1 MSKLTLIIAVR
12 TSDFSEYAKRLQLR
26 DALDLADVDTI
37 LVDDGSP
44 ASVSSEIEGFCRE
57 RSYNYV
63 RLQTEE
69 LPFSLSRARNAGI
82 DASSTEWIC
91 FEDIDL
97 AYRSD
102 FYQRLMRELD
112 LLDETP
118 FNFLTVPAVYLSATQ
133 SDRVFANGMDAEYER
148 ALTAALLED
157 PRGHDINSSLQHYAP
172 ASSVV
177 AVRRKT
183 ALYVG
188 AFDENFAGWGG
199 EDRDFVFRLL
209 LLNNRIEKP
218 HDFQITKT
226 WNLNDTTQF
235 DGWRALYRMHGDYL
249 ARKGMYAF
257 HLYHEPLSWRSGQSN
272 IKLALEKAERYHT
285 TKKVPARRDP
295 NQAPDIILGFNPHIA
310 NEAVLQALANP
321 TIIDE
326 NGRVDPER
334 FAAEIAEQ
342 KPRSVLMWNPY
353 GLAWRKKVYDALRFL
368 GIDPIVG
375 ERGALPRSIYFDK
388 GGLCVESSSYAEE
401 HWAKPLTAE
410 QEQSVEAYIDDM
422 RYGEHALEK
431 QSGRVGAALLRHRL
445 DLPDAAKILFVPLQL
460 PDDTVTTLFSEKR
473 REYDAYLLELKRL
486 SLSLPRDWV
495 MVYKNHPLA
504 VQKFNLSSAIC
515 ADQYHVHDI
524 LEAASAVAL
533 FNSGVGV
540 ISMAFNK
547 RVFYYGPCFY
557 AIDGVNEPF
566 IDAEQMVETLG
577 SVAPV
582 DKNKVHQFFHY
593 LLKELYSFA
602 DWEADVAAFSNL
614 SNRTKVKD
622 IKFTE
627 VRIPG
632 YAPAI
637 YQYPAFD
644 LRRSV
649 LFDPYRHHANLNGKS
664 TPVGPG
670 ASAAAAKA
678 AATSVAN
685 FLTDGKF
692 IEAAA
697 HFETEYQKNT
707 SKPNLLRSAAE
718 MHIRAGNRAKALL
731 HLKTASRQLPG
742 NMKVRKRLLVVKYP
756 FLKRVIGENAF
767 PVKL

>member
-1 MSKLTLIIAVR
+1 MK
-12 TSDFSEYAKRLQLR
+12 
-26 DALDLADVDTI
+26 
-37 LVDDGSP
+37 
-44 ASVSSEIEGFCRE
+44 
-57 RSYNYV
+57 
-63 RLQTEE
+63 
-69 LPFSLSRARNAGI
+69 
-82 DASSTEWIC
+82 
-91 FEDIDL
+91 
-97 AYRSD
+97 
-102 FYQRLMRELD
+102 
-112 LLDETP
+112 
-118 FNFLTVPAVYLSATQ
+118 
-133 SDRVFANGMDAEYER
+133 
-148 ALTAALLED
+148 
-157 PRGHDINSSLQHYAP
+157 
-172 ASSVV
+172 
-177 AVRRKT
+177 
-183 ALYVG
+183 
-188 AFDENFAGWGG
+188 
-199 EDRDFVFRLL
+199 
-209 LLNNRIEKP
+209 
-218 HDFQITKT
+218 
-226 WNLNDTTQF
+226 
-235 DGWRALYRMHGDYL
+235 
-249 ARKGMYAF
+249 
-257 HLYHEPLSWRSGQSN
+257 
-272 IKLALEKAERYHT
+272 
-285 TKKVPARRDP
+285 
-295 NQAPDIILGFNPHIA
+295 
-310 NEAVLQALANP
+310 
-321 TIIDE
+321 
-326 NGRVDPER
+326 
-334 FAAEIAEQ
+334 
-342 KPRSVLMWNPY
+342 
-353 GLAWRKKVYDALRFL
+353 
-368 GIDPIVG
+368 
-375 ERGALPRSIYFDK
+375 
-388 GGLCVESSSYAEE
+388 
-401 HWAKPLTAE
+401 
-410 QEQSVEAYIDDM
+410 AYIDDM
-422 RYGEHALEK
+422 RFGEHALEK

-460 PDDTVTTLFSEKR
+460 ADDTVTTLFSEKR

-504 VQKFNLSSAIC
+504 VQKFDLSSAIC

-566 IDAEQMVETLG
+566 IDAEQMAETLR

-582 DKNKVHQFFHY
+582 DKNKVHQFFNY

-602 DWEADVAAFSNL
+602 DWKADVAAFSNL

-678 AATSVAN
+678 AATSIAN

-692 IEAAA
+692 TEAAA

-707 SKPNLLRSAAE
+707 SKPNLLRAAAE
-718 MHIRAGNRAKALL
+718 MHIRAGNRAKALI

-756 FLKRVIGENAF
+756 FLERVIGENAF

>member
-12 TSDFSEYAKRLQLR
+12 TSDFSDYAKRLQLR
-26 DALDLADVDTI
+26 DALDLANVDTI

-44 ASVSSEIEGFCRE
+44 ASVSTEVEAFCRE
-57 RSYNYV
+57 RGYNYI

-69 LPFSLSRARNAGI
+69 FPFSLSRARNAGI
-82 DASSTEWIC
+82 DTSSTEWIC

-112 LLDETP
+112 LLEETP
-118 FNFLTVPAVYLSATQ
+118 FNFLTVPAVYLSAAQ
-133 SDRVFANGMDAEYER
+133 SERVFANGMDAEYER

-209 LLNNRIEKP
+209 LVNDRIEKP
-218 HDFQITKT
+218 SEFQVTKT

-257 HLYHEPLSWRSGQSN
+257 HLFHEILSWRSGQSN
-272 IKLALEKAERYHT
+272 IKLASEKAERYHT
-285 TKKVPARRDP
+285 TRKVPARRDP
-295 NQAPDIILGFNPHIA
+295 NQPPDIIMGFNPHIA

-326 NGRVDPER
+326 DGRADPER
-334 FAAEIAEQ
+334 YAADIAEQ

-353 GLAWRKKVYDALRFL
+353 GLPWRKKVYDALRKL

-375 ERGALPRSIYFDK
+375 ERGALPRSLYFDK
-388 GGLCVESSSYAEE
+388 GGLCVESPSYREE
-401 HWAKPLTAE
+401 RWAKPLTEE
-410 QEQSVEAYIDDM
+410 QEQSVKAYIADV
-422 RYGEHALEK
+422 RFGEHALEK

-445 DLPDAAKILFVPLQL
+445 NIPDGAKILFVPLQL
-460 PDDTVTTLFSEKR
+460 ADDTVTTLFSEKR
-473 REYDAYLLELKRL
+473 REYDAYLLEIKRL
-486 SLSLPRDWV
+486 SLSLQSDWV

-504 VQKFNLSSAIC
+504 VQKSELSSAIC
-515 ADQYHVHDI
+515 ADAYHVHDL
-524 LEAASAVAL
+524 LEAAGAVSL

-557 AIDGVNEPF
+557 AIDGINERF
-566 IDAEQMVETLG
+566 EDAEQMRVSLRN
-577 SVAPV
+577 VAPV
-582 DKNKVHQFFHY
+582 DKNKVHQFFYY
-593 LLKELYSFA
+593 LLEELYSFA
-602 DWEADVAAFSNL
+602 DWKADIATFSNL

-649 LFDPYRHHANLNGKS
+649 LFDPYRHHANLNGK
-664 TPVGPG
+664 G
-670 ASAAAAKA
+670 AVIMPATKSAAKA
-678 AATSVAN
+678 AVSSIAN
-685 FLTDGKF
+685 FVTSGNFTK
-692 IEAAA
+692 AAA
-697 HFETEYQKNT
+697 HFETEYEKNK
-707 SKPNLLRSAAE
+707 SRPNLLRSAAE
-718 MHIRAGNRAKALL
+718 MHIRAGNRKRAIV
-731 HLKTASRQLPG
+731 HLKTASKQLPG
-742 NMKVRKRLLVVKYP
+742 NRSVRRRLLVVKYP
-756 FLKRVIGENAF
+756 FLKRVIGENEF
-767 PVKL
+767 PVNF

>member
-1 MSKLTLIIAVR
+1 MESR
-12 TSDFSEYAKRLQLR
+12 GYEYLRL
-26 DALDLADVDTI
+26 DT
-37 LVDDGSP
+37 
-44 ASVSSEIEGFCRE
+44 A
-57 RSYNYV
+57 
-63 RLQTEE
+63 EE
-69 LPFSLSRARNAGI
+69 PFSLSRARNIGI
-82 DASSTEWIC
+82 DASKTEWVC

-97 AYRSD
+97 AYKSD
-102 FYQRLMRELD
+102 FYQCMIRELG

-118 FNFLTVPAVYLSATQ
+118 FNFLTVPAVYLSASQ
-133 SDRVFANGMDAEYER
+133 SERVFNNGMDAECER
-148 ALTAALLED
+148 ALTGALLED
-157 PRGHDINSSLQHYAP
+157 PRGHDANSSMQHYAP
-172 ASSVV
+172 ASSVI

-209 LLNNRIEKP
+209 LVNDRIEKP
-218 HDFQITKT
+218 REFQITKT

-257 HLYHEPLSWRSGQSN
+257 HLFHEPLSWRSGQSN
-272 IKLALEKAERYHT
+272 IKLASEKAERYQAT
-285 TKKVPARRDP
+285 RKVPARRDP
-295 NQAPDIILGFNPHIA
+295 NQPPDIIMGFNPHIA

-326 NGRVDPER
+326 NGRADPER
-334 FAAEIAEQ
+334 YAADIAEQ
-342 KPRSVLMWNPY
+342 NPRSVLMWNPY
-353 GLAWRKKVYDALRFL
+353 GLPWRKKVYDALRDL
-368 GIDPIVG
+368 GLEPIVG
-375 ERGALPRSIYFDK
+375 ERGALPRSLYFDK
-388 GGLCVESSSYAEE
+388 GGLCVESPSYHEE
-401 HWAKPLTAE
+401 HWAEPLTQE
-410 QEQSVEAYIDDM
+410 QEQAVKAYIADI
-422 RYGEHALEK
+422 RFGEHSLEK

-445 DLPDAAKILFVPLQL
+445 NIPDGAKILFVPLQL
-460 PDDTVTTLFSEKR
+460 ADDTVTTLFSEKR

-486 SLSLPRDWV
+486 SLSLPSDWV

-504 VQKFNLSSAIC
+504 VQKFELSSAIC
-515 ADQYHVHDI
+515 ADAYHVHDL
-524 LEAASAVAL
+524 LEASAAVAL

-557 AIDGVNEPF
+557 AIDGVNERF
-566 IDAEQMVETLG
+566 EDAEQMAETLRD
-577 SVAPV
+577 VAAV
-582 DKNKVHQFFHY
+582 DKSKVIQFFHY
-593 LLKELYSFA
+593 LLNELYSFA
-602 DWEADVAAFSNL
+602 DWTADVATFSNL

-664 TPVGPG
+664 TPARPG

-678 AATSVAN
+678 AATSIASFV
-685 FLTDGKF
+685 TDGKF
-692 IEAAA
+692 TEAAA
-697 HFETEYQKNT
+697 HFKTEYQKNS

-718 MHIRAGNRAKALL
+718 MHIRAGNRAKAIL
-731 HLKTASRQLPG
+731 HLKTAAKQLPG
-742 NMKVRKRLLVVKYP
+742 NRKVRKRLLVLKYP
-756 FLKRVIGENAF
+756 FLKRLIGENDF
-767 PVKL
+767 PVGNF

>member
-1 MSKLTLIIAVR
+1 MSKLTLIITVR
-12 TSDFSEYAKRLQLR
+12 ASDFSDYAKRLKLR
-26 DALDLADVDTI
+26 DALDLAEVETI
-37 LVDDGSP
+37 IVDDGSP
-44 ASVSSEIEGFCRE
+44 EAVSPQVESFCSERG
-57 RSYNYV
+57 YKYV

-69 LPFSLSRARNAGI
+69 FPFSLSRARNAGI
-82 DASSTEWIC
+82 DASCTEWIC

-102 FYQRLMRELD
+102 FYQRLMRELQ

-118 FNFLTVPAVYLSATQ
+118 FNFLTVPAVYLSAAQ

-148 ALTAALLED
+148 ALTGALLEN
-157 PRGHDINSSLQHYAP
+157 PRGHDVNSSLQHYAP
-172 ASSVV
+172 ASSVI

-218 HDFQITKT
+218 NDFQITKT

-257 HLYHEPLSWRSGQSN
+257 HLFHDPLPWRNGQSN
-272 IKLALEKAERYHT
+272 IKLASEKAERFHT
-285 TKKVPARRDP
+285 TKKVPTRRDP
-295 NQAPDIILGFNPHIA
+295 HQPPDIIVGFNPHIA
-310 NEAVLQALANP
+310 NEAILQSVANP

-326 NGRVDPER
+326 NGRADPER
-334 FAAEIAEQ
+334 FAADIAEQ
-342 KPRSVLMWNPY
+342 NPRSVLMWNPY
-353 GLAWRKKVYDALRFL
+353 GLPWRKKVYDALRNL
-368 GIDPIVG
+368 GIDPVVG
-375 ERGALPRSIYFDK
+375 ERGALPRSLYFDK
-388 GGLCVESSSYAEE
+388 GGLCIESPSYQEQY
-401 HWAKPLTAE
+401 WAKPLTEE
-410 QEQSVEAYIDDM
+410 QEQSVKAYIDDM
-422 RYGEHALEK
+422 RFGEHALEK

-445 DLPDAAKILFVPLQL
+445 EIGDRAKVLFVPLQL
-460 PDDTVTTLFSEKR
+460 ADDTVTTLFSEKR

-486 SLSLPRDWV
+486 SLSLPSDWV

-504 VQKFNLSSAIC
+504 VQKFELSSAVC
-515 ADQYHVHDI
+515 ADAYHVHDL

-557 AIDGVNEPF
+557 AIGGVNEPF
-566 IDAEQMVETLG
+566 NDAAQMADKLRNL
-577 SVAPV
+577 APV
-582 DKNKVHQFFHY
+582 DKNKVYQFFHY
-593 LLKELYSFA
+593 LLNEFYSFA
-602 DWEADVAAFSNL
+602 DWKADVAPFSNF

-622 IKFTE
+622 IKYTE
-627 VRIPG
+627 VRISG
-632 YAPAI
+632 YAPAF

-649 LFDPYRHHANLNGKS
+649 LFDPYRHHASLNGGTS
-664 TPVGPG
+664 NTQRNG
-670 ASAAAAKA
+670 AATV
-678 AATSVAN
+678 AATSIAEFVTSGR
-685 FLTDGKF
+685 FT
-692 IEAAA
+692 EAAA
-697 HFETEYQKNT
+697 HFEAAYAKN
-707 SKPNLLRSAAE
+707 KLRPNLLRSAAE
-718 MHIRAGNRAKALL
+718 MYVRAGNHEKAVA
-731 HLKTASRQLPG
+731 HLKTAAKQLPG
-742 NMKVRKRLLVVKYP
+742 NLKVRKRLLVLKYP
-756 FLKRVIGENAF
+756 FLKRVIGENEF
-767 PVKL
+767 PVGNF